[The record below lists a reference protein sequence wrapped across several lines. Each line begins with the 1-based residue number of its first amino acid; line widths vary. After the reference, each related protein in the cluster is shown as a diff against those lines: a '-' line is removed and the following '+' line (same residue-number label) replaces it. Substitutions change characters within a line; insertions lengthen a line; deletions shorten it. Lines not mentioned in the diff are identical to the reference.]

1 METYQVGLIAL
12 TLFAVLGVLVYRSW
26 VSKMRKHD
34 QLIEPP
40 QLLEFSTVGEVS
52 QYVATVFAG
61 RPLDRVLGHGLAHR
75 GNATVLVSPDGVA
88 IYRTGENSFLI
99 PAKDVIG
106 ISQESTV
113 IDRAVEPDGMIAI
126 AWNLGGTDLQTYLRF
141 VGAAERTAAFSK
153 LKELVA

>member
-12 TLFAVLGVLVYRSW
+12 IVFAFIGFLVYQSW
-26 VSKMRKHD
+26 TRKMRKHD
-34 QLIEPP
+34 EVIEAP
-40 QLLEFSTVGEVS
+40 QSLEFSTVGEVS

-88 IYRTGENSFLI
+88 IYRRGENSFLI

-113 IDRAVEPDGMIAI
+113 IDRAVETDGLIAI
-126 AWNLGGTDLQTYLRF
+126 AWNLGGTELQTYLRF
-141 VGAAERTAAFSK
+141 VGASERTSALSK
-153 LKELVA
+153 LKDLVV

>member
-1 METYQVGLIAL
+1 METYHVGLIAL
-12 TLFAVLGVLVYRSW
+12 AIFVLLGFLVYRSW
-26 VSKMRKHD
+26 VSKMRRQD
-34 QLIEPP
+34 QLIQAP
-40 QLLEFSTVGEVS
+40 QLLEFSTVGETT

-88 IYRTGENSFLI
+88 VYRTGETSFLI

-113 IDRAVEPDGMIAI
+113 IDRAVETDGMIAI
-126 AWNLGGTDLQTYLRF
+126 AWKLGDNELQTYLRF
-141 VGAAERTAAFSK
+141 VGASERSAALSK
-153 LKELVA
+153 LKDLVA

>member
-12 TLFAVLGVLVYRSW
+12 AIFVLLSFLVYRSW
-26 VSKMRKHD
+26 VSKMRR
-34 QLIEPP
+34 QNELIQAPK
-40 QLLEFSTVGEVS
+40 LLEFSSLGEKS

-61 RPLDRVLGHGLAHR
+61 RPLDRLLCHGFAHR

-113 IDRAVEPDGMIAI
+113 IDRAVETDGMIAI
-126 AWNLGGTDLQTYLRF
+126 AWNLGDTEIQTYLRF
-141 VGAAERTAAFSK
+141 VGASERSAVLSK